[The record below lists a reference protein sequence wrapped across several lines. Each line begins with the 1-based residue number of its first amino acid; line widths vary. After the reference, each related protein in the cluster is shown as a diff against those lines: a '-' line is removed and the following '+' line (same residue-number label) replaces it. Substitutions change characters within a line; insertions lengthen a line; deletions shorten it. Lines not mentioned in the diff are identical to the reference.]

1 MPEGLTPAATIV
13 PRLAVSM
20 NSNLTIGIPDMMK
33 KTVVAL
39 ALLATTASAFA
50 ADSVDVRV
58 IGTIVPAAC
67 TPALTGGGV
76 VDYGTIKA
84 DTISAT
90 DYTVLPEKQVSFA
103 ITCDAPAKVALIAS
117 NGRTGSL
124 AGVPETAHG
133 AGRSPV
139 TLFGL
144 SAVGAAG
151 LGMEG
156 TSQVG
161 GYGVRID
168 SSTVT
173 ADGVAVDSL
182 RADRDPGY
190 ADSPWV
196 KDSYSGIVYSP
207 NYQRLTTW
215 AATGTTT
222 PVAFTALSGQ
232 LGVQAYINKGS
243 ELDLSKPV
251 HLDGLTTITLY
262 YM

>member
-1 MPEGLTPAATIV
+1 
-13 PRLAVSM
+13 
-20 NSNLTIGIPDMMK
+20 MMK

-39 ALLATTASAFA
+39 ALLATTSTAFA

-90 DYTVLPEKQVSFA
+90 NYTVLPEKQVGFS

-117 NGRTGSL
+117 NGRVGSL
-124 AGVPETAHG
+124 AGATETSYG
-133 AGRSPV
+133 AGEAPMS
-139 TLFGL
+139 LFGL
-144 SAVGAAG
+144 FNVGAAG
-151 LGMEG
+151 LGMDG
-156 TSQVG
+156 SSKIG

-168 SSTVT
+168 NTTVT

-182 RADRDPGY
+182 RADNNAGTTS
-190 ADSPWV
+190 AWV
-196 KDSYSGIVYSP
+196 KDAYAGLAYSP
-207 NYQRLTTW
+207 YFQRMTTW

>member
-1 MPEGLTPAATIV
+1 
-13 PRLAVSM
+13 
-20 NSNLTIGIPDMMK
+20 MMK

-90 DYTVLPEKQVSFA
+90 DYTVLPEKQISFA

-124 AGVPETAHG
+124 AGVPETANG

-139 TLFGL
+139 NLFGL

-182 RADRDPGY
+182 RADRNPGY
-190 ADSPWV
+190 ADSPGL
-196 KDSYSGIVYSP
+196 KMLFRD
-207 NYQRLTTW
+207 RLFSILS
-215 AATGTTT
+215 APDHLGCTGTTT
-222 PVAFTALSGQ
+222 PVAFTTLAGK
-232 LGVQAYINKGS
+232 LGVQAYINKGD
-243 ELDLSKPV
+243 ELDLTKPV
-251 HLDGLTTITLY
+251 HLDGLTTITLF

>member
-1 MPEGLTPAATIV
+1 
-13 PRLAVSM
+13 
-20 NSNLTIGIPDMMK
+20 MMK

-39 ALLATTASAFA
+39 ALLATTSTAFA

-90 DYTVLPEKQVSFA
+90 DYTVLPEKQIAFS
-103 ITCDAPAKVALIAS
+103 ITCDAPAKVGLTVA
-117 NGRTGSL
+117 NGRAGSL
-124 AGVPETAHG
+124 AGAVESAYSAGTA
-133 AGRSPV
+133 PV
-139 TLFGL
+139 QLFGL
-144 SAVGAAG
+144 DYVAAAG

-156 TSQVG
+156 AAKIG

-173 ADGVAVDSL
+173 ADGAAVDSL
-182 RADRDPGY
+182 RADTNAQNTAINWTKDAY
-190 ADSPWV
+190 A
-196 KDSYSGIVYSP
+196 GIVYSP
-207 NYQRLTTW
+207 ANQRMTSW
-215 AATGTTT
+215 AAPGTST

>member
-1 MPEGLTPAATIV
+1 
-13 PRLAVSM
+13 
-20 NSNLTIGIPDMMK
+20 MMK

-90 DYTVLPEKQVSFA
+90 DYTVLPEKQISFA

-124 AGVPETAHG
+124 AGAAETPHG
-133 AGRSPV
+133 SGMSPV
-139 TLFGL
+139 NLFGL
-144 SAVGAAG
+144 GAVGAAG
-151 LGMEG
+151 LGLDG
-156 TSQVG
+156 AAQVG
-161 GYGVRID
+161 GYSVRID
-168 SSTVT
+168 NSSVM

-182 RADRDPGY
+182 RADRTWAGVTG
-190 ADSPWV
+190 AWV
-196 KDSYSGIVYSP
+196 KDSYAGIVYSP
-207 NYQRLTTW
+207 NYTRLTSW
-215 AATGTTT
+215 AAAGTTT

>member
-1 MPEGLTPAATIV
+1 
-13 PRLAVSM
+13 
-20 NSNLTIGIPDMMK
+20 MMK

-90 DYTVLPEKQVSFA
+90 DYTVLPEKQIAFS
-103 ITCDAPAKVALIAS
+103 ITCDAPAKVGLTVA
-117 NGRTGSL
+117 NGRAGSL
-124 AGVPETAHG
+124 AGAVESAYSAGTA
-133 AGRSPV
+133 PV
-139 TLFGL
+139 QLFGL
-144 SAVGAAG
+144 DYVAAAG
-151 LGMEG
+151 LGMDG
-156 TSQVG
+156 AAKIG

-173 ADGVAVDSL
+173 ADGSAVDSL
-182 RADRDPGY
+182 RADTNAQNTAIIWTKDAY
-190 ADSPWV
+190 A
-196 KDSYSGIVYSP
+196 GIVYSP
-207 NYQRLTTW
+207 ANQRMTSW